1 MNTTVLIDKLNF
13 NLPLQCLSI
22 SGKGRSFTIKSCK
35 AYYNNKDDQVYPNLN
50 NKMYSHLKSNP
61 SIKVV
66 LDPEMI
72 ILHSN
77 LAANDYSTGSESVT
91 DFLSFCNTEM
101 NNKNVKM
108 YSNMSV
114 AKFWFSYLNSDVE
127 IISENV
133 KFLLELEFLY

>member
-1 MNTTVLIDKLNF
+1 
-13 NLPLQCLSI
+13 
-22 SGKGRSFTIKSCK
+22 
-35 AYYNNKDDQVYPNLN
+35 
-50 NKMYSHLKSNP
+50 MYSHLKSNP

-101 NNKNVKM
+101 NNKNVKI

-133 KFLLELEFLY
+133 KFLLELEFLS